1 MTFFSN
7 KGWLGTGF
15 AIVMFLILSVMITS
29 MGTKVILSSNRSID
43 AARQKQ
49 AYWTSL
55 SGGAFLY
62 QEKEAQGIMNFGGGT
77 ILFFDLCV
85 IGQSGDV
92 IAGGGISGNASLPGK
107 IITILSENFA
117 NNATLGDAYISC
129 SPSDESESPQL
140 NWSGVP
146 TDAQTMVITMEDA
159 DGASAGETFW
169 ALYNIPAAT
178 TSLAADYEVTGEE
191 EELVEYRG
199 PCPEEDGI
207 NHRYVFKV
215 YALNASI
222 DSSPANMFELRN
234 SLEGKILACG
244 LIIGKYENTS

>member
-7 KGWLGTGF
+7 RGWLGTGF
-15 AIVMFLILSVMITS
+15 AILMFLILSVMITS
-29 MGTKVILSSNRSID
+29 MGTNVILSSNRSID

-92 IAGGGISGNASLPGK
+92 IAGGGTSGKASLPGK
-107 IITILSENFA
+107 IITVLSENFA

-129 SPSDESESPQL
+129 PPSDESESPQL

-146 TDAQTMVITMEDA
+146 TDAQTMVITMADA
-159 DGASAGETFW
+159 DAGETFW

-215 YALNASI
+215 YALNGSI
-222 DSSPANMFELRN
+222 DSSPADMFELRN
-234 SLEGKILACG
+234 SMEGKILACG
-244 LIIGKYENTS
+244 LIIGKYENIS